1 MSRIDN
7 SVQRRR
13 ARRPERVVFGVGLA
27 GMAVL
32 SAAYFA
38 TSRIA
43 DRVVPL
49 VAAPVTTQPK
59 IAVLSSRR
67 TPTNLSDITRIGAFE
82 RALTTFASNIPVSSC
97 AQVDWLGTSHLRAN
111 AETQVIPASA
121 AKVLTATAA
130 LDALSPNHTFTTT
143 VKSSTT
149 PMNGT
154 VENLYFI
161 GGGDPLLSRQEY
173 IATEKYKTLNPTS
186 LEGLADK
193 IASSG
198 IRTVTGSIIVDDS
211 RYDSVRFVEVWPS
224 SFRYTESGPLGAL
237 LVNDGV
243 ILGQTVKPEDPAIA
257 AAVELRTLLSARGIS
272 VASEPRRDVIP
283 STAVEVASVQ
293 SVPLTQIVQ
302 EMLVNSDNNTAEM
315 LTKEIG
321 FAVSRQGSTS
331 AGIQAMMGIL
341 TKKGIA
347 ASTLLND
354 GSGLSNLNRVSC
366 SDFNKILS
374 QYSDSLPP
382 LMAVAGETGTI
393 RDMFDNS
400 SMKGRLLGKTG
411 TLNGV
416 KALVGYVPVEASE
429 PVIFSLIL
437 NSPAI
442 DNQTAYRPIWNA
454 FGAALNNAKAEPRAE
469 QLAP

>member
-1 MSRIDN
+1 MSHIAK

-13 ARRPERVVFGVGLA
+13 AQRPERVVFGVGIA
-27 GMAVL
+27 GMLLL

-38 TSRIA
+38 TSNIA

-49 VAAPVTTQPK
+49 AVAPAKTQPK
-59 IAVLSSRR
+59 ISVLSSRR
-67 TPTNLSDITRIGAFE
+67 TPSNLSDITRIGAFE
-82 RALTTFASNIPVSSC
+82 RALASFATNIPASSC
-97 AQVDWLGTSHLRAN
+97 AQVDWLGQSHLRTN
-111 AETQVIPASA
+111 SDLQVIPASA
-121 AKVLTATAA
+121 AKILTATAA
-130 LDALSPNHTFTTT
+130 LDVLTPSYTFTTT
-143 VKSSTT
+143 VKSSS
-149 PMNGT
+149 PPLNGT

-186 LEGLADK
+186 LETIADQ
-193 IASSG
+193 IASAG
-198 IRTVTGSIIVDDS
+198 IKTVTGSIVVDDS
-211 RYDSVRFVEVWPS
+211 RYDAVRFVDIWPM

-237 LVNDGV
+237 MVNDGV
-243 ILGQTVKPEDPAIA
+243 VLGQATKPDDPAIA
-257 AAVELRTLLSARGIS
+257 AAIELRTLLATRGIS
-272 VASEPRRDVIP
+272 VASDPRRDTIP
-283 STAVEVASVQ
+283 STAIDVASVK

-315 LTKEIG
+315 LTKEMG
-321 FAVSRQGSTS
+321 FVSAQQGTTS
-331 AGIQAMMGIL
+331 AGLQTITSTL
-341 TKKGIA
+341 TKRGIA
-347 ASTLLND
+347 ASTVLND

-366 SDFNKILS
+366 TDFNKILS
-374 QYSDSLPP
+374 QYNDSLPP

-400 SMKGRLLGKTG
+400 PMKGRLLGKTG

-416 KALVGYVPVEASE
+416 KALVGYVPVDASE

-437 NSPAI
+437 NSPSI

-454 FGAALNNAKAEPRAE
+454 FGAALNKAKSEPRVD

>member
-1 MSRIDN
+1 MSRVVK
-7 SVQRRR
+7 SVNRRR

-27 GMAVL
+27 GMAL
-32 SAAYFA
+32 LTAAYFA
-38 TSRIA
+38 TSNIA

-49 VAAPVTTQPK
+49 GATPVEAQPK

-67 TPTNLSDITRIGAFE
+67 TPTNLSDITRIGALE
-82 RALTTFASNIPVSSC
+82 RALASFASNVSASSC
-97 AQVDWLGTSHLRAN
+97 AQIDWLGKSHLRTN
-111 AETQVIPASA
+111 ADLPVIPASA

-130 LDALSPNHTFTTT
+130 LDVLSPSFTFTTS
-143 VKSSTT
+143 VKSSSA
-149 PMNGT
+149 PVNGT

-186 LEGLADK
+186 MEALADK
-193 IASSG
+193 IASAG
-198 IRTVTGSIIVDDS
+198 IRIVTGTIVVDDS
-211 RYDSVRFVEVWPS
+211 RYDSIRFVDIWPS
-224 SFRYTESGPLGAL
+224 SFRFTEAGPFGAL
-237 LVNDGV
+237 MANDGV
-243 ILGQTVKPEDPAIA
+243 ILGQPMKPDDPAISA
-257 AAVELRTLLSARGIS
+257 ASELRTLLAARGIT
-272 VASEPRRDVIP
+272 VALDPRRDTIP
-283 STAVEVASVQ
+283 STAVEVASVK

-315 LTKEIG
+315 LTKEMG
-321 FAVSRQGSTS
+321 YVASQQGSTN
-331 AGIQAMMGIL
+331 AGIQAILNTL
-341 TKKGIA
+341 TKKGMSP
-347 ASTLLND
+347 STILKD

-366 SDFNKILS
+366 KDFNKILN

-393 RDMFDNS
+393 RDLFEDS
-400 SMKGRLLGKTG
+400 PMKGRLLGKTG

-416 KALVGYVPVEASE
+416 KALVGYVPIEASD

-437 NSPAI
+437 NSSAI
-442 DNQTAYRPIWNA
+442 DNQSAYRPIWNA
-454 FGAALNNAKAEPRAE
+454 FGNALNSAKSEPRVE